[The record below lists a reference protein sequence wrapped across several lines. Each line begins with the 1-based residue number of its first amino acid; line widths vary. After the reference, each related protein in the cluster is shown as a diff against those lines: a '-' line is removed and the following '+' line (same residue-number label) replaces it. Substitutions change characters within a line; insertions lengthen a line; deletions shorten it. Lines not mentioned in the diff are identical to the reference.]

1 MKKNK
6 GEMNN
11 NESISL
17 TVASL
22 ITFFIFGV
30 LLIAFYVSDNN
41 VLLTF
46 SGSVVGAFL
55 SGCISFA
62 VMYFTNKAGKE
73 NVEQT
78 LRQNEIQYL
87 TNQRLSVR
95 PYILVEVL
103 AKSIGN
109 SKLQN
114 KYLSESDGLLSYE
127 FGEDGMTQTTIKTEL
142 ILNNVGKATAV
153 ECEIKGVDSIS
164 KNKRYFLKEKYTSYT
179 NIKCS
184 IMPDNLL
191 GIILRLSFSEKRNEP
206 SEHILLYIE
215 YKDVLGNCY
224 AQKIKMMVFENDAL
238 IEEISTPILRKAN
251 TTDLSGYWIA

>member
-1 MKKNK
+1 
-6 GEMNN
+6 MNN

-87 TNQRLSVR
+87 TNQKRAATGSSLKKGGTCLGS
-95 PYILVEVL
+95 PT
-103 AKSIGN
+103 KTST
-109 SKLQN
+109 
-114 KYLSESDGLLSYE
+114 LL
-127 FGEDGMTQTTIKTEL
+127 L
-142 ILNNVGKATAV
+142 
-153 ECEIKGVDSIS
+153 
-164 KNKRYFLKEKYTSYT
+164 
-179 NIKCS
+179 
-184 IMPDNLL
+184 
-191 GIILRLSFSEKRNEP
+191 
-206 SEHILLYIE
+206 
-215 YKDVLGNCY
+215 
-224 AQKIKMMVFENDAL
+224 
-238 IEEISTPILRKAN
+238 
-251 TTDLSGYWIA
+251 